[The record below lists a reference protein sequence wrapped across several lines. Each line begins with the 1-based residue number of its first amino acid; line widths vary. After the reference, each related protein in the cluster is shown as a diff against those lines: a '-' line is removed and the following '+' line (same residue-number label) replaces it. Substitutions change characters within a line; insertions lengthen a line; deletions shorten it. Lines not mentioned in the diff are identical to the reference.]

1 MKILNKKINS
11 DSSPFIIAE
20 MSSNHNRSL
29 DTALKIV
36 KKAKDSG
43 ADAIKLQ
50 TYKPETMT
58 LDIKG
63 KEFFISNKSSNWYGN
78 NLYELYSQGS
88 IPWEWHEEIFS
99 YASSIGI
106 ICFSTPFDE
115 SAVDLLEHLNSPAYK
130 IASFECIDLP
140 LIKCVAK
147 TKKPIIISTGMATI
161 SEIGEAV
168 ETAKTYGCKDLALLK
183 CTSNYPASPENSNLK
198 TINHMRSLFNCEVGL
213 SDHTLGI
220 GVAIASVTMGASII
234 EKHFM
239 LSKKEGGLDASFSLD
254 PKEFSKLV
262 KEVKAAYLASG
273 EISYGPTEDE
283 KNARSRRR
291 SIYIS
296 QDIKAG
302 EIITQNNIKRIRPGL
317 GLHPKYYQLLLGR
330 KTKKDVKKGTPAS
343 WDLF

>member
-1 MKILNKKINS
+1 
-11 DSSPFIIAE
+11 
-20 MSSNHNRSL
+20 
-29 DTALKIV
+29 
-36 KKAKDSG
+36 
-43 ADAIKLQ
+43 
-50 TYKPETMT
+50 
-58 LDIKG
+58 
-63 KEFFISNKSSNWYGN
+63 
-78 NLYELYSQGS
+78 
-88 IPWEWHEEIFS
+88 
-99 YASSIGI
+99 
-106 ICFSTPFDE
+106 
-115 SAVDLLEHLNSPAYK
+115 
-130 IASFECIDLP
+130 
-140 LIKCVAK
+140 
-147 TKKPIIISTGMATI
+147 
-161 SEIGEAV
+161 
-168 ETAKTYGCKDLALLK
+168 
-183 CTSNYPASPENSNLK
+183 
-198 TINHMRSLFNCEVGL
+198 MRSLFNCEVGL

-302 EIITQNNIKRIRPGL
+302 EIITQSNIKRIRPGL